1 MRTGRSISMD
11 SKVWTSIGEIADTEF
26 DGDVSATIETLC
38 KEALAA
44 RKED

>member
-1 MRTGRSISMD
+1 MD

-26 DGDVSATIETLC
+26 DGDVSATLETLC